1 MACVWGG
8 LCAGESMVRAA
19 RSAGG
24 AEELATIEMVYGAL
38 RAIGLHTVGVAHA
51 GGPVRW
57 NSGIERIAG
66 GI

>member
-1 MACVWGG
+1 
-8 LCAGESMVRAA
+8 MVRAA

-51 GGPVRW
+51 GGPVLW